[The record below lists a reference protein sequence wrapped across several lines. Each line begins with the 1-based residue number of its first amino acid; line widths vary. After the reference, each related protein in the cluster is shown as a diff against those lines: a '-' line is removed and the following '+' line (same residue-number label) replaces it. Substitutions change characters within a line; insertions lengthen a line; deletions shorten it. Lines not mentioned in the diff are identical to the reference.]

1 MWSVE
6 ASRLGASRDREAG
19 EAPLAD
25 AIVEAPDAVAVA
37 AQESDP
43 AGAPTVGAISKAGH
57 LSCVHP
63 RLFRRRVILL

>member
-1 MWSVE
+1 ME
-6 ASRLGASRDREAG
+6 ASRLGASRDREAR

-43 AGAPTVGAISKAGH
+43 AGRPRSEPSPKRGH